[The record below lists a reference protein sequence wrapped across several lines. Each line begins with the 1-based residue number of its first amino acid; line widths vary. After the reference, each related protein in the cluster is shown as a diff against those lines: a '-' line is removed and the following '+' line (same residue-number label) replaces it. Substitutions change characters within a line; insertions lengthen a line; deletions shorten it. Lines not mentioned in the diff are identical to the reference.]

1 MSGVFFFF
9 RVFQNCRTLFVSS
22 VSPFFCI
29 LCIEIILITK
39 VSSHSNVG
47 AKRGFC
53 KVEIF
58 NENVVPAY

>member
-1 MSGVFFFF
+1 M
-9 RVFQNCRTLFVSS
+9 VFQNCGTLFVSS
-22 VSPFFCI
+22 VSSFFCI
-29 LCIEIILITK
+29 LSIEVIWITK

-47 AKRGFC
+47 AKRGFY